1 VQLLGENH
9 LWWWGDCGV
18 QWLRSTFTGG
28 LQLRSASRSGCVV
41 RLSGGPRGAASSS
54 TDCETGL
61 GGWGGQ
67 PPHLL
72 RPQSEFRDLAVHLWG
87 AQMERTAQAVCSAVA
102 GQVRLGGALTGAA
115 ERTARL
121 LGALL
126 VGPRCAVGSVRVG
139 SDGAHS
145 ESCVI
150 RSGRATAAQIAACGS
165 DDWERA
171 CKGRSVRIPCYC
183 AIPAVVIQC
192 SRTIGRDSGGEL
204 CTRSDAVSA
213 VFRRCQSFA
222 MGTSTAEGR
231 DRLIRG
237 VCTICAWRQVSM
249 KVVCNSGVGT
259 CCIAL
264 EPRLGRNSWAYLKG
278 RPQRSRLRLT

>member
-1 VQLLGENH
+1 LRGSVVAIH
-9 LWWWGDCGV
+9 LHWWTAAEIGLAV
-18 QWLRSTFTGG
+18 RVRSPAQWRPSRRCFELNGLRN
-28 LQLRSASRSGCVV
+28 RA
-41 RLSGGPRGAASSS
+41 
-54 TDCETGL
+54 

-72 RPQSEFRDLAVHLWG
+72 RPQSEFRDLAVQLWG

-139 SDGAHS
+139 SQGSHS
-145 ESCVI
+145 ESCVF

-213 VFRRCQSFA
+213 VLRRCQSFA
-222 MGTSTAEGR
+222 MGTSTAGGGIV
-231 DRLIRG
+231 RLVGCARSVPG
-237 VCTICAWRQVSM
+237 VKSA
-249 KVVCNSGVGT
+249 
-259 CCIAL
+259 
-264 EPRLGRNSWAYLKG
+264 
-278 RPQRSRLRLT
+278 